1 MQLTDVQAEQ
11 VTPSCDTSLEDDSC
25 SVATCQEAAPV
36 MRDTREAHSQT
47 ELESVRDSG
56 VQAAP
61 PVTDLT
67 TQTGEVVLT
76 SSEILPLLTSEFFGT
91 LEREDLSRVLAAIPL
106 TTGGLLSLLPPLTSA
121 EILLQLTPE
130 FFASLRG
137 ADLANVLANAS
148 RAVAKF

>member
-61 PVTDLT
+61 PV
-67 TQTGEVVLT
+67 
-76 SSEILPLLTSEFFGT
+76 SE
-91 LEREDLSRVLAAIPL
+91 
-106 TTGGLLSLLPPLTSA
+106 SLFYFPYFN
-121 EILLQLTPE
+121 QLTIFKE
-130 FFASLRG
+130 QC
-137 ADLANVLANAS
+137 NVNL
-148 RAVAKF
+148 